1 MIRLTKTS
9 IKDLKLLLTNNKNS
23 LSIKISKI
31 SIISLMKTTKWK
43 WTRMK
48 DTLDIQ
54 RAIELK
60 VGKKTLDK
68 QAWENKTLH
77 SEKMGVSKVELV
89 LGSSSK
95 T

>member
-1 MIRLTKTS
+1 
-9 IKDLKLLLTNNKNS
+9 
-23 LSIKISKI
+23 
-31 SIISLMKTTKWK
+31 
-43 WTRMK
+43 MK

-77 SEKMGVSKVELV
+77 SEKMGVSIVEPV
-89 LGSSSK
+89 LSSRINK